1 MDKPEQKFVQPF
13 LDNKMFYHGKNVLI
27 VPHALT
33 ISEKVYF
40 LALVL
45 YIRIIS
51 FTFNILKH

>member
-13 LDNKMFYHGKNVLI
+13 LDNKIFYPGKNFLI

-40 LALVL
+40 LARL
-45 YIRIIS
+45 YY
-51 FTFNILKH
+51 ILE

>member
-13 LDNKMFYHGKNVLI
+13 LDNKMFNHGKTFLI

-40 LALVL
+40 LAHL
-45 YIRIIS
+45 YYIWE
-51 FTFNILKH
+51 